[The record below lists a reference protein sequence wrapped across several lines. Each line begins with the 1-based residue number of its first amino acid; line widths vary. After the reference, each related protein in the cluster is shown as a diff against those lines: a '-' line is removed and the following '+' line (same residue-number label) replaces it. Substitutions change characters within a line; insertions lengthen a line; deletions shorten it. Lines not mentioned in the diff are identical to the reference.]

1 MIRLPLA
8 GMIATAAGVP
18 VSAALPIDNTTPPMI
33 ALSILFL
40 IFLLIY
46 AKLNME
52 ELKVRSR
59 NAAALEGLAV
69 EMARG
74 NIQQAETNKR
84 LDELCQKISSKPCL
98 MENQNVV
105 EDTARRIGK
114 ILVAEHVHIRSSDI
128 G

>member
-1 MIRLPLA
+1 MIRLPMA

-69 EMARG
+69 EMAKG

-114 ILVAEHVHIRSSDI
+114 ILVAEHVHIRSTDL

>member
-8 GMIATAAGVP
+8 GMIATVAGVP

-52 ELKVRSR
+52 ELKVRGR
-59 NAAALEGLAV
+59 NASALEGLAV
-69 EMARG
+69 ETAKG
-74 NIQQAETNKR
+74 NVQQAETNKR

-105 EDTARRIGK
+105 EETARRIGK
-114 ILVAEHVHIRSSDI
+114 IVAAEYVHIRSSDL

>member
-1 MIRLPLA
+1 M
-8 GMIATAAGVP
+8 
-18 VSAALPIDNTTPPMI
+18 SAALPIDNTTPPMI

-52 ELKVRSR
+52 ELKVRGR
-59 NAAALEGLAV
+59 NASALEGLAV
-69 EMARG
+69 ETAKG
-74 NIQQAETNKR
+74 NVQQAETNKR

-105 EDTARRIGK
+105 EETARRIGK
-114 ILVAEHVHIRSSDI
+114 IVAAEHVHIRSSDL